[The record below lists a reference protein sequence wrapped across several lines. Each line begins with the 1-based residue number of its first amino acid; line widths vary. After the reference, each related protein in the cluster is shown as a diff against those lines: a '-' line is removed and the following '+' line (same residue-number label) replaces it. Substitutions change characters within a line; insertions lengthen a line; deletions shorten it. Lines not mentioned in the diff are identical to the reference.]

1 MGRIKGYS
9 GCCHH
14 SRWIRSHTSP
24 GIDPSFVPANRL
36 PFAEGQGSTARLIA
50 LPPPLSPMHSRE
62 RNSMRLR
69 RWNLDDSLAD
79 AGNTCILRHEISVPD
94 GGWELVA
101 RSIVIRSLEAVG
113 EKCFRNRKGLNLED
127 SCTLAFGNLI
137 RPHHGR
143 LIWPPIIR
151 MPFACLLKTQQ
162 WCNLEQSRD
171 GVPRKGR
178 RPFPLLLRCRRSH

>member
-1 MGRIKGYS
+1 M
-9 GCCHH
+9 
-14 SRWIRSHTSP
+14 RS
-24 GIDPSFVPANRL
+24 
-36 PFAEGQGSTARLIA
+36 
-50 LPPPLSPMHSRE
+50 
-62 RNSMRLR
+62 R

-143 LIWPPIIR
+143 LIWPPHNKD
-151 MPFACLLKTQQ
+151 A
-162 WCNLEQSRD
+162 
-171 GVPRKGR
+171 
-178 RPFPLLLRCRRSH
+178 FPLLAENPAVVQPRTKPGWSAEEGTAPLSLASSMQKKSLTLLRFAGQLNF